1 MKRLLQ
7 TTLALLL
14 ILFGAQNLQ
23 AYDFN
28 VSGQILMTAAQ
39 VPAPG
44 VEAKLHIM
52 GSAIFE
58 TTLSGEDGGYSITI
72 AIEDSMPHMYKVIV
86 FDACTGHYLWKTGNV
101 TPEGA
106 VENFLICD
114 SVPQNCHADFMF
126 HHNHQSTNPLEIEF
140 HSTSHGFGPIA
151 TFAWDFGDG
160 NTSDEENPTY
170 TFAAFGSYDVT
181 LTITT
186 ESGCTDSKTKTVV
199 IEETI
204 YGCEANFDAH
214 QSHHTALMVCFFDKS
229 DFQPGTWYWEFGD
242 GETAVEKN
250 VDHTY
255 AAAGEYTVTLTI
267 NGADSTCVDTY
278 SEVVVVTEGGGGGQ
292 TGCEAKFDAHQSH
305 HTALMVCFFDKSDFQ
320 PGTWYWEFGDGETAV
335 EKNVD
340 HTYAA
345 AGEYTVT
352 LTINGADSTC
362 VDTYSEVVVVTEG
375 GGGGQTGC
383 EANFDAHQS
392 HHTALLV
399 HFIDKSQFQPG
410 TWYWEFGDGETSGDR
425 HPDHTYAAAGI
436 YTVNLTIN
444 GADSTCVDTYSEV
457 IEVVGGGGGQFGCE
471 ADFSAH
477 QSHHTAL
484 LVHFFDKSDFQPGT
498 WYWEFGDGETA
509 GDKNPDH
516 TYAAAGEYT
525 VTLTINGADSTCY
538 DTYSEVV
545 VVEDGTMNCQANFWW
560 HHNCQSGDPLEIKF
574 MNNSYAYGDITE
586 FAWDFGDG
594 ATSNEEDPTHLYAG
608 FGLYNVTLGITTEN
622 GCTSAKTLE
631 VLVSDPSMNCLALF
645 FPVIDSLNPLQVY
658 FQDLSVGPITEW
670 LYDFGDGNTS
680 TEQNPVHLYAEEAIY
695 EVSLT
700 VQTNTCTSS
709 FYYEIDLINGQVV
722 VSPGPFTGISENQA
736 TEISLY
742 PNPVNEVL
750 NIRLNVNAP
759 IEVKI
764 INLTGQTLI
773 TSTSS
778 IIDVSSLPRGIYFA
792 SIKIDGQNISRKFI
806 K

>member
-320 PGTWYWEFGDGETAV
+320 PGTWYWEFGDGETSGDR
-335 EKNVD
+335 NPD

-345 AGEYTVT
+345 AGE
-352 LTINGADSTC
+352 
-362 VDTYSEVVVVTEG
+362 
-375 GGGGQTGC
+375 
-383 EANFDAHQS
+383 
-392 HHTALLV
+392 
-399 HFIDKSQFQPG
+399 
-410 TWYWEFGDGETSGDR
+410 
-425 HPDHTYAAAGI
+425 

-498 WYWEFGDGETA
+498 WYWEFGDGETS
-509 GDKNPDH
+509 GDRNPDH
-516 TYAAAGEYT
+516 TYAAGGEYT
-525 VTLTINGADSTCY
+525 VNLTINGADSTCY
-538 DTYSEVV
+538 DTYSEIV

-680 TEQNPVHLYAEEAIY
+680 TEQNPTHLYAEEAVY